1 MRIARQRRLRAVD
14 AAITQAGRPPRA
26 SVIVPARN
34 AERTLARTLSALSD
48 QELDGGYEVLVV
60 DDGSTDATAAIA
72 AGVPGVTLLQQAPV
86 GPAPA
91 RNLGAEHARAT
102 ALAFCDA
109 DVFPEPGWLR
119 AGIEAL
125 AQAEIVQGKVLPDPE
140 AELGPFDRTIW
151 ITSAHGLWETANLF
165 VTREL
170 FDRIG
175 GFEDW
180 LRPRSGK
187 ALAEDVWFGYR
198 AKRLGARSTFCEQ
211 ALAYHAVFA
220 RNWRNYVGERRRLE
234 YFPAMTAQ
242 MPELRDSFLHHRVFL
257 NDRSASFDM
266 ALAGGVAALVANR
279 RWPLLAAGPYLAALT
294 LNARHRAKPPTATRA
309 AAIAA
314 ADALGDTVGALSLLS
329 GSLRSRTL
337 VL

>member
-1 MRIARQRRLRAVD
+1 MRIAGQRRLRAVD
-14 AAITQAGRPPRA
+14 AAITQAERPPRA

-34 AERTLARTLSALSD
+34 AARTLARTLSALSG

-72 AGVPGVTLLQQAPV
+72 AGVPGVTLLQQAPA

-125 AQAEIVQGKVLPDPE
+125 AHAELVQGKVLPDPD

-165 VTREL
+165 VTHEL

-175 GFEDW
+175 GFEEW
-180 LRPRSGK
+180 LRPRAGK

-198 AKRLGARSTFCEQ
+198 AKRLGARSAFCEQ
-211 ALAYHAVFA
+211 ALAHHAVFA
-220 RNWRNYVGERRRLE
+220 RNWRDYVAERRRLE
-234 YFPAMTAQ
+234 YFPAMTAK
-242 MPELRDSFLHHRVFL
+242 MPELRDSFLYHRLFL
-257 NDRSASFDM
+257 NDRSASLDLALAALAT
-266 ALAGGVAALVANR
+266 ALAGRR
-279 RWPLLAAGPYLAALT
+279 RWPLLAAGPYVAALT
-294 LNARHRAKPPTATRA
+294 LNARYRAKPPTAARTA
-309 AAIAA
+309 AVAA
-314 ADALGDTVGALSLLS
+314 ADALADTVGALSLVS
-329 GSLRSRTL
+329 GSLRYRTP